1 MLMLNENQ
9 NIPADSMYYV
19 YALIDPRNEKPFYV
33 GKGKYKR
40 VNLHFSSYHLKKD
53 SPNPLKINLINKLK
67 ALGFKPKWK
76 ILFETFD
83 ETEAYETEMHYIKK
97 WGRRIFEENGI
108 LTNVESGGIKGR
120 AGVGRRVSQ
129 FDLSGDFICSFSTLQ
144 SATEAL
150 NRKNS
155 TAINL
160 CCKKK
165 KKTAYGFLWAYEGD
179 KPDLEYS
186 KRTKTG
192 PKTSNIVYQWDL
204 EGKLI
209 GKFRSAWHA
218 AAELGN
224 PKGDTQIRSSIKNK
238 WIALGFRWTY
248 TLKSPGKHNFYR
260 KTKPVYKWSLDGK
273 FIAKYSN
280 SWEALAS
287 LGRTKGSEQIR
298 SSIARNG
305 TSYGFKWTDVPLL
318 A

>member
-1 MLMLNENQ
+1 MTNKIQ

-19 YALIDPRNEKPFYV
+19 YVLIDPRNDQPFYV
-33 GKGKYKR
+33 GKGKNKR
-40 VNLHFSSYHLKKD
+40 VKLHFSPYHLKKD
-53 SPNPLKINLINKLK
+53 SPNPLKTNLINKLK
-67 ALGFKPKWK
+67 ALGLKPTWK
-76 ILFETFD
+76 ILFKTFN
-83 ETEAYETEMHYIKK
+83 ESEAYKMEMYYIKK

-120 AGVGRRVSQ
+120 SGIGRSVSK
-129 FDLSGDFICSFSTLQ
+129 FDMLGKFVCSFPSLQ
-144 SATEAL
+144 SAAESL
-150 NRKNS
+150 NRNNS

-160 CCKKK
+160 CCKKRK
-165 KKTAYGFLWAYEGD
+165 KSAYGFLWAYEGD
-179 KPDLEYS
+179 APDLEYS

-204 EGKLI
+204 EGKFI
-209 GKFRSAWHA
+209 KKYRSAWHA

-224 PKGDTQIRSSIKNK
+224 PKANTEIRNSIKNQ
-238 WIALGFRWTY
+238 WIALGFRWTL
-248 TLKSPGKHNFYR
+248 TPKSPGKHNFHR
-260 KTKPVYKWSLDGK
+260 RTKPVYKWSLDGN

-305 TSYGFKWTDVPLL
+305 TSYGFKWTDVPLIT
-318 A
+318 